1 MVLTSKS
8 AWKNYTLMED
18 ILGWDLGRL
27 EFLSFVIGLLGQIVS
42 LLCDSYSHGFT
53 RGWEA
58 GGASI
63 IFLFAPD
70 CQLSTANCAGL
81 SSASWP
87 TSPPGSTYRA
97 TWSRGQPSLVLHLHW
112 VGYRSLWHDLAWTST
127 SSLSC
132 YSFLL
137 AILKKMHFWLH
148 EKLR

>member
-18 ILGWDLGRL
+18 ILGWELGRL

-42 LLCDSYSHGFT
+42 LLCDSYSHGFS
-53 RGWEA
+53 RGQEA

-87 TSPPGSTYRA
+87 TSTPGSTYHA
-97 TWSRGQPSLVLHLHW
+97 TWSRGQPSLVLHLHC
-112 VGYRSLWHDLAWTST
+112 VGYRPL
-127 SSLSC
+127 
-132 YSFLL
+132 
-137 AILKKMHFWLH
+137 
-148 EKLR
+148 

>member
-8 AWKNYTLMED
+8 AWKNDTLMED
-18 ILGWDLGRL
+18 ILGWELGRL

-42 LLCDSYSHGFT
+42 LLCDSYSHGFS
-53 RGWEA
+53 RGQEA

-87 TSPPGSTYRA
+87 TSTPGSTYHA
-97 TWSRGQPSLVLHLHW
+97 TWSRGQPSLVLHLHC
-112 VGYRSLWHDLAWTST
+112 VGYRPL
-127 SSLSC
+127 
-132 YSFLL
+132 
-137 AILKKMHFWLH
+137 
-148 EKLR
+148 